1 MENRATRWLL
11 TLAACKAVLALCAF
25 VFVTTAGRTEIPL
38 SLRPGVPPGDP
49 TYPYFFYLVYLLSF
63 GLTAGFLLLGGR
75 HDSRAAA
82 LGGFYLVSTSAFARP
97 LYDFVP
103 LAESPFALV
112 AQGLAALP
120 VQAFMPYF
128 FWHFVV
134 DFPALPLRGRLRPL
148 VRNLIRLS
156 GALGAGL
163 LLANLL
169 RFALASPSRLLAA
182 FTPSSPLF
190 YGLVLSLTAAA
201 LALLLW
207 KATQAQG
214 PEHRRARLFVYVL
227 GLGLGP
233 IFLLSLIEI
242 AVPPYARYVQ
252 DSPRLLL
259 GLRWGFSALAWLL
272 PPATAWAVLV
282 HQMLDVRRIAGK
294 ALQYALARYTTLA
307 FAALPFASLLVS
319 LYRRREQTVAD
330 VLSGGSLVWLVA
342 GTILGLAALRYR
354 TSLLESIDRRFFRE
368 QFDARQILGLVLQ
381 RIRGTRDVRELTG
394 LICRGVDRALHVDRV
409 AVLVEERQAG
419 LLIDPTLRARRLDS
433 SSPLA
438 QLLASGDALA
448 IELENP
454 RSPVA
459 RLPEA
464 DRHWLLDS
472 GFHLLTPILARDG
485 SLLGVIG
492 LGAKR
497 SGLPFLRE
505 DRKLLYD
512 LAGSAGLGLEIEM
525 HMSRSSHP
533 GGGGPARRE
542 EGFLPGGLSLA
553 EASQAAAETAKECAT
568 CGTLFPRFTVL
579 CTQCSRRLDGAMVP
593 YVLPGKFRFERRVG
607 VGGMGVVYRA
617 SDLTLGRVV
626 AVKTLRHL
634 SPEDAMLLR
643 REARTAAAVT
653 HPHLAS
659 VYGVETWQGTP
670 MVVLEFMESGT
681 LAEKLRQGALAA
693 PATLEL
699 GIAIASALEHLH
711 QEEILHRDVKPSNIG
726 FSKEGVAKLMDF
738 GIARLMFEAQ
748 SESGIS
754 WEELEE
760 LDEPVDTLSSTA
772 TWDSPTS
779 ATRFQNMAGTLSY
792 LSPEALN
799 GEPPHPSFDLWSLSL
814 VLYECLLGRKIFAGA
829 TLKQAAARIRTGR
842 IPDFEQTLPSAPA
855 LLAELFRSLLHRNP
869 ARRPASARE
878 LRERLIQARE
888 ALA

>member
-1 MENRATRWLL
+1 MANRATRWLL
-11 TLAACKAVLALCAF
+11 TLAACKVVLALCAF
-25 VFVTTAGRTEIPL
+25 GFVAVAGRTEIPL
-38 SLRPGVPPGDP
+38 ALQPAIPAGDP
-49 TYPYFFYLVYLLSF
+49 SYPYFFYFVFLLSF

-97 LYDFVP
+97 LYDFVL
-103 LAESPFALV
+103 LAAQPFAFL

-163 LLANLL
+163 LFANLL

-214 PEHRRARLFVYVL
+214 PEHRLARRFVLVL

-233 IFLLSLIEI
+233 IFLHSLVEL
-242 AVPPYARYVQ
+242 AVPPYAAYLR
-252 DSPRLLL
+252 DSPRLLH
-259 GLRWGFSALAWLL
+259 GLRWSFSALAWLL

-282 HQMLDVRRIAGK
+282 HRLLDIRRIAGK

-307 FAALPFASLLVS
+307 FAALPFASLLVT
-319 LYRRREQTVAD
+319 LYRRRDQTVAD
-330 VLSGGSLVWLVA
+330 VLSGGSLLGLVA
-342 GTILGLAALRYR
+342 GTVLGLAALRYR
-354 TSLLESIDRRFFRE
+354 TSLLESIDKRFFRE
-368 QFDARQILGLVLQ
+368 QFDARQILGQVLQ
-381 RIRGTRDVRELTG
+381 RIRGTRDVRELVE

-409 AVLVEERQAG
+409 AILVEDRQAG
-419 LLIDPTLRARRLDS
+419 MLIDPTLRARRLES
-433 SSPLA
+433 ASPLA
-438 QLLASGDALA
+438 HLLASGDALA

-454 RSPVA
+454 RSPIA
-459 RLPEA
+459 RLPQA

-472 GFHLLTPILARDG
+472 GFHLLTPILDRDG
-485 SLLGVIG
+485 SLLGIIG

-512 LAGSAGLGLEIEM
+512 LAGSAGLALSGL
-525 HMSRSSHP
+525 P
-533 GGGGPARRE
+533 P
-542 EGFLPGGLSLA
+542 P
-553 EASQAAAETAKECAT
+553 EAAQAVAETAKECAN

-579 CTQCSRRLDGAMVP
+579 CSQCSRRLDGAMVP

-643 REARTAAAVT
+643 REARTAAAVS

-681 LAEKLRQGALAA
+681 LAEKLRQGALSA
-693 PATLEL
+693 PATLDL

-726 FSKEGVAKLMDF
+726 FSRDGVAKLMDF

-748 SESGIS
+748 AESGMS

-760 LDEPVDTLSSTA
+760 LDEPVDALSTS
-772 TWDSPTS
+772 TWDSATS
-779 ATRFQNMAGTLSY
+779 ATRFQHMAGTLSY

-829 TLKQAAARIRTGR
+829 TIKQAAARIRTGR

-855 LLAELFRSLLHRNP
+855 VLAELFRSLLHRNP

-878 LRERLIQARE
+878 LRQRLIQARE